1 MPYPKPRVRRTGESL
16 SQVKIRLVQEQRQR
30 TLARQR
36 QLLAEV
42 VVDEDVQAC
51 NRATAEDEFEERT
64 ATESTEDKRL
74 RTPTFLSSRV
84 ICCDVCIVVCLS
96 LVISVTVSIALF
108 SFLER
113 RQQQLRD
120 GL

>member
-1 MPYPKPRVRRTGESL
+1 MPYPKPRVHPKGESL

-36 QLLAEV
+36 QLLAKV
-42 VVDEDVQAC
+42 GVDEDVQAC
-51 NRATAEDEFEERT
+51 DRAKEDDEFEERT
-64 ATESTEDKRL
+64 AATESTEDKRVQ
-74 RTPTFLSSRV
+74 TPTFISSRI
-84 ICCDVCIVVCLS
+84 ICCGVCIVVCLS
-96 LVISVTVSIALF
+96 LFISVIVSITLF

-113 RQQQLRD
+113 RQQLRD

>member
-36 QLLAEV
+36 QLLAE
-42 VVDEDVQAC
+42 
-51 NRATAEDEFEERT
+51 EDEFEERT
-64 ATESTEDKRL
+64 VTESL
-74 RTPTFLSSRV
+74 QTPTFLSSRV
-84 ICCDVCIVVCLS
+84 ICCGVCIVVCLS
-96 LVISVTVSIALF
+96 VFISVIVSIALF
-108 SFLER
+108 SFLDR
-113 RQQQLRD
+113 RSQLRD

>member
-1 MPYPKPRVRRTGESL
+1 MPYPKPRVRGKGESL

-42 VVDEDVQAC
+42 VVDEDVQLC
-51 NRATAEDEFEERT
+51 DRATEEDKFEERT
-64 ATESTEDKRL
+64 ATESTEDNRVQ
-74 RTPTFLSSRV
+74 PPSFLSSRV
-84 ICCDVCIVVCLS
+84 ICCGVCIVVCLS
-96 LVISVTVSIALF
+96 LFIYVVVSIALF

-113 RQQQLRD
+113 RQQLRN
-120 GL
+120 GV

>member
-16 SQVKIRLVQEQRQR
+16 SQVMIRLVQEQRQR

-42 VVDEDVQAC
+42 LVHEDVLAC
-51 NRATAEDEFEERT
+51 DRATEQDEFEERT
-64 ATESTEDKRL
+64 VTGSL
-74 RTPTFLSSRV
+74 QTPTFLSSRV
-84 ICCDVCIVVCLS
+84 ICCGVCIVVCLS
-96 LVISVTVSIALF
+96 VFISVIVSIALF
-108 SFLER
+108 SFLVR
-113 RQQQLRD
+113 RSQLRD

>member
-51 NRATAEDEFEERT
+51 NRATEEDEFEERT
-64 ATESTEDKRL
+64 ATESTEGKRVQTL
-74 RTPTFLSSRV
+74 P
-84 ICCDVCIVVCLS
+84 
-96 LVISVTVSIALF
+96 
-108 SFLER
+108 SFPHV
-113 RQQQLRD
+113 
-120 GL
+120 